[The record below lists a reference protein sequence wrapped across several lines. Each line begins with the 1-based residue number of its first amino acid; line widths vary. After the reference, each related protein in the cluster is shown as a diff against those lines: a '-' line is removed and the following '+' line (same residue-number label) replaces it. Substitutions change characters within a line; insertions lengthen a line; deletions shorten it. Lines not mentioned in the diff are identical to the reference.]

1 MFVNGIAFLVTIS
14 RHIKFGM
21 AEMLKNQKSS
31 TIFVALKHVLDTF
44 KTKGFT
50 VHTVLGDGQF
60 ASLQNGLA
68 SVRVVLNVTSREE
81 HVPEIERHIRT
92 IKERTRAQYA
102 TLPFKALP
110 PQLVIGMVYASVFW
124 LNAFPVSSGISKTV
138 SP

>member
-1 MFVNGIAFLVTIS
+1 MMTQTLAIDIMFVNGIAFLVTIS
-14 RHIKFGM
+14 RHIKFGT

-31 TIFVALKHVLDTF
+31 TIFVALKHVLDTY
-44 KTKGFT
+44 KTNGFA

-60 ASLQNGLA
+60 ASLQNSLA
-68 SVRVVLNVTSREE
+68 SVGVVLNVTSREE

-110 PQLVIGMVYASVFW
+110 P
-124 LNAFPVSSGISKTV
+124 
-138 SP
+138 